1 MILLFLLLIIVPLIG
16 YKWAK
21 KNYERK
27 LWTIT
32 GATLGAVMSPLAYGI
47 YGIGG
52 VMAGTIPYVG
62 LYLGLALIGV
72 AGVIFFFHSAVGY
85 QLAIISGIQQPAVV
99 VEGVGR
105 IWVDLI
111 NGIVWGTVYGVIGSL
126 IDRVRNRNRRIEPS
140 TTGDKYNAEDI

>member
-21 KNYERK
+21 KYNKRK

-32 GATLGAVMSPLAYGI
+32 CASLGAVVSPLAFGI

-52 VMAGTIPYVG
+52 VIAGTIPYVG
-62 LYLGLALIGV
+62 LYFGLALIGV
-72 AGVIFFFHSAVGY
+72 AGAIFFFHSAVGY

-99 VEGVGR
+99 VKGMGDVWIE
-105 IWVDLI
+105 LN
-111 NGIVWGTVYGVIGSL
+111 NGIVWGTVYGIIGFL
-126 IDRVRNRNRRIEPS
+126 IDRVRNRPS
-140 TTGDKYNAEDI
+140 GE